1 MSSYRV
7 TPTSSNSSPTTS
19 VRTLHLP
26 RETGSKLMRC
36 TEGDEVVA
44 AASMQNDPI
53 VAHVSELFALGKMIS
68 GRDIRGGQVRTPSIR
83 ASRSMY

>member
-1 MSSYRV
+1 
-7 TPTSSNSSPTTS
+7 
-19 VRTLHLP
+19 
-26 RETGSKLMRC
+26 MRC

-68 GRDIRGGQVRTPSIR
+68 GRDIRGGQVRTPSMDHPCFEVNVLTGSGR
-83 ASRSMY
+83 HRVPLAWLSLRHSCYSVQFPCP